1 METLCVYESDMQ
13 AGERMYQ
20 KKGEKSMSRQEDNR
34 VLARTGA
41 RELTIDEVDQVSAA
55 MQAHTNV
62 CTAIMATATATGSGD
77 GDGCSD
83 TDKDANFI

>member
-1 METLCVYESDMQ
+1 
-13 AGERMYQ
+13 
-20 KKGEKSMSRQEDNR
+20 MSRQDENR

-55 MQAHTNV
+55 MAAHTNV
-62 CTAIMATATATGSGD
+62 CTAIMATGTATGPGD

-83 TDKDANFI
+83 TDRDAHFI

>member
-1 METLCVYESDMQ
+1 ML
-13 AGERMYQ
+13 
-20 KKGEKSMSRQEDNR
+20 RQEDNR
-34 VLARTGA
+34 VLARKGA
-41 RELTIDEVDQVSAA
+41 RELTIDEIDQVSAA

-83 TDKDANFI
+83 TDKDSNFI

>member
-1 METLCVYESDMQ
+1 
-13 AGERMYQ
+13 
-20 KKGEKSMSRQEDNR
+20 MSRQDNR
-34 VLARTGA
+34 VLARAGA

-55 MQAHTNV
+55 MGHTNV

-83 TDKDANFI
+83 SDKDSNFV

>member
-1 METLCVYESDMQ
+1 
-13 AGERMYQ
+13 
-20 KKGEKSMSRQEDNR
+20 MSRQEDNR

-62 CTAIMATATATGSGD
+62 CTAIMATATATGPGD

-83 TDKDANFI
+83 TDRDAHFI

>member
-1 METLCVYESDMQ
+1 
-13 AGERMYQ
+13 
-20 KKGEKSMSRQEDNR
+20 MSRQVDNR

-55 MQAHTNV
+55 MAAHTNV
-62 CTAIMATATATGSGD
+62 CTAAIAIATHTGGD

-83 TDKDANFI
+83 TDHDTNFI